1 MGEAALASLLR
12 RERSIALAAML
23 AIAALAWIWV
33 VREAAR
39 MGGMVMLDMD
49 GMRMSY
55 MQMMSPQLAPWSL
68 TLASYLFC
76 MWFVMMI
83 GMMTPSVAPMVL
95 LYLGVA
101 RHAAGSGQR
110 FASSGWFFG
119 GYLLAWA
126 AFALLATGAQWWLES
141 RELMTPTMQAASRPL
156 GAAVLIAA
164 GIHQWLPLKDQ
175 CLAKCRAP
183 LAFIQQHGGF
193 QASAAGSLRLGL
205 VHGFYCVGCCWAL
218 MLLLF
223 VFGVMNL
230 LWIAGLALFVLLEKL
245 APGAKWIGR
254 IAGLAALGTGITML
268 LR

>member
-1 MGEAALASLLR
+1 MPPAAAS
-12 RERSIALAAML
+12 ALPP
-23 AIAALAWIWV
+23 V
-33 VREAAR
+33 
-39 MGGMVMLDMD
+39 
-49 GMRMSY
+49 
-55 MQMMSPQLAPWSL
+55 
-68 TLASYLFC
+68 
-76 MWFVMMI
+76 
-83 GMMTPSVAPMVL
+83 
-95 LYLGVA
+95 
-101 RHAAGSGQR
+101 AGSS
-110 FASSGWFFG
+110 A
-119 GYLLAWA
+119 A
-126 AFALLATGAQWWLES
+126 AFALLVTLAQWWLES

-164 GIHQWLPLKDQ
+164 GIYQWLPLKDR

-183 LAFIQQHGGF
+183 LSFIQQHGGF

-245 APGAKWIGR
+245 APGAKWFGR
-254 IAGLAALGTGITML
+254 IAGFAAMGTGIAML